1 MGWVAIATLT
11 PGINS
16 MMVST
21 ASLASWKNSKYP
33 GMNIQIFPRV
43 TSPMNG
49 IPEGFKCRR
58 GSFEPNLSTGDDSTD
73 PRSTVGV
80 TNRIPA
86 TLSISCLSGG
96 GSCVS
101 HSITLPPASC
111 AILSALSASAMS
123 RKQKRHFSPKFRQ
136 LQCQSPYRP
145 CPHLLSHTCLE
156 TAKQWT
162 RTRPLMSVLTN

>member
-1 MGWVAIATLT
+1 MGWVAITTLT
-11 PGINS
+11 PGMKS

-21 ASLASWKNSKYP
+21 VSLASWKNSKYP
-33 GMNIQIFPRV
+33 GINIQIFPRA

-49 IPEGFKCRR
+49 IPEEFKFRR
-58 GSFEPNLSTGDDSTD
+58 GASEPSILSTGDDAAD
-73 PRSTVGV
+73 PRSMLGV

-86 TLSISCLSGG
+86 TLFISCLSGG

-101 HSITLPPASC
+101 HIITLPPASC

-156 TAKQWT
+156 TAE
-162 RTRPLMSVLTN
+162 R